1 MSSNNPLR
9 SPTSSIFVCNF
20 EGELTSVV
28 VERNPGLVTGLA
40 VAPEIGMLYW
50 SDDDGDAAE
59 ETLYQG
65 RMDGTSIEQIK
76 TFGKVKYCTSINHH

>member
-1 MSSNNPLR
+1 M
-9 SPTSSIFVCNF
+9 VD
-20 EGELTSVV
+20 
-28 VERNPGLVTGLA
+28 RNPGLVTGLA

-50 SDDDGDAAE
+50 SDDDGDGM

-76 TFGKVKYCTSINHH
+76 TFGKVKVKHDMAKNCYNNMIYLARVKTVRVIRD

>member
-1 MSSNNPLR
+1 M
-9 SPTSSIFVCNF
+9 VD
-20 EGELTSVV
+20 
-28 VERNPGLVTGLA
+28 RNPGLVTGLA

-50 SDDDGDAAE
+50 SDDDGDGM

-76 TFGKVKYCTSINHH
+76 TFGKVKLSEPRYGRELPRRYHIFGTR

>member
-1 MSSNNPLR
+1 MTRVLIPSRPFSNFR
-9 SPTSSIFVCNF
+9 
-20 EGELTSVV
+20 GELTSVV
-28 VERNPGLVTGLA
+28 VDRNPGLVTGLA

-50 SDDDGDAAE
+50 SDDDGDAL

-76 TFGKVKYCTSINHH
+76 TFGKVNEQGVLKGTN

>member
-1 MSSNNPLR
+1 M
-9 SPTSSIFVCNF
+9 
-20 EGELTSVV
+20 V

-50 SDDDGDAAE
+50 SDDDEAS

-76 TFGKVKYCTSINHH
+76 TFGKVSRRHDTA